1 LNSTL
6 ACLQLL
12 WVPPKR
18 LPVQKL
24 AAPAGLALD
33 AAGNLY
39 IADGYLEG
47 KEGRILRVE
56 SSTRK
61 ITTVL
66 SNLPQPSSL
75 AFQSPGVL
83 CFSEAGAHQVRCL
96 NLENGSIRVF
106 AGTGKAGLSGD
117 GGSAECAQLN
127 RPTGISFDSLG
138 NLYIADTGNQ
148 RIRLVH
154 PGTAAAQCPPNHR

>member
-1 LNSTL
+1 MGPAQEGAGL
-6 ACLQLL
+6 
-12 WVPPKR
+12 
-18 LPVQKL
+18 KL

-39 IADGYLEG
+39 IADGYLES
-47 KEGRILRVE
+47 KEGRILRLE
-56 SSTRK
+56 SGTRK

-66 SNLPQPSSL
+66 SNLRQPSSL

-83 CFSEAGAHQVRCL
+83 CFSETGAHQVRCL
-96 NLENGSIRVF
+96 KLENGSIRVVV
-106 AGTGKAGLSGD
+106 GTGKAGLSGD
-117 GGSAECAQLN
+117 GGPAECAQLT
-127 RPTGISFDSLG
+127 RPMGISFDSLG

-154 PGTAAAQCPPNHR
+154 PGTTATQCPPNHR